1 MSRSRRTAAAAVL
14 VLAILAVGVWGCGSG
29 SSSASASKHRGHAPI
44 RTYRLKLSGA
54 AETPRGAPQGR
65 GLAVIAFHGS
75 SKVCWRF
82 AHLAGFTAATFA
94 HIHRGA
100 AGKAG
105 GVVVPLSTA
114 AKLHHRG
121 CVAAPA
127 AVINAIERDPP
138 GYYVNIHSQQYPGGA
153 VRAQL

>member
-1 MSRSRRTAAAAVL
+1 MSRTRRTADAG
-14 VLAILAVGVWGCGSG
+14 ILALVILAGGALGCGSS
-29 SSSASASKHRGHAPI
+29 SSSASKHPSHAPI
-44 RTYRLKLSGA
+44 RTYRLKLSGT
-54 AETPRGAPQGR
+54 AETPPGATQGK

-105 GVVVPLSTA
+105 AVVVPLSTA

-138 GYYVNIHSQQYPGGA
+138 AYYVNIHSQQYPGGA